1 MMIDLFI
8 AAVSTAAFFIC
19 QNKENKTVVF
29 ILWILMVLSLVK
41 IADNIDK
48 SMKSAIEEIQSFYL
62 MDSPGQF
69 DPRIPVIRIYLD
81 YENPQ
86 DTLLKDSILIYEREL
101 SSKKLINE

>member
-1 MMIDLFI
+1 MIDLFI

-48 SMKSAIEEIQSFYL
+48 SMEEIQSLYL
-62 MDSPGQF
+62 EDGSGQF
-69 DPRIPVIRIYLD
+69 DPRIPIIRIYLD

-101 SSKKLINE
+101 SSRNLINE

>member
-8 AAVSTAAFFIC
+8 AAVSTAAFFIY

-29 ILWILMVLSLVK
+29 ILWILMILSLVK

-48 SMKSAIEEIQSFYL
+48 SMEEMKSLYL
-62 MDSPGQF
+62 EDGPGQF

-86 DTLLKDSILIYEREL
+86 DTLLKDSILIYQREL
-101 SSKKLINE
+101 SSEKLINK

>member
-8 AAVSTAAFFIC
+8 AAVSTAAFFIY
-19 QNKENKTVVF
+19 QNKENKTIVF

-48 SMKSAIEEIQSFYL
+48 SMEEIQSLYL
-62 MDSPGQF
+62 EDGPGQF

-101 SSKKLINE
+101 SSKNLINE

>member
-1 MMIDLFI
+1 MMIDLLI
-8 AAVSTAAFFIC
+8 VAVSATGFFIC
-19 QNKENKTVVF
+19 LKKENKTVVF

-48 SMKSAIEEIQSFYL
+48 SIEEIQSLYL
-62 MDSPGQF
+62 EDNPGQF

-101 SSKKLINE
+101 SSRNLINE

>member
-29 ILWILMVLSLVK
+29 ILWILMVLSLMK

-48 SMKSAIEEIQSFYL
+48 SMEEIQSLYL
-62 MDSPGQF
+62 EDNPGQF

-101 SSKKLINE
+101 SSRNLINE

>member
-48 SMKSAIEEIQSFYL
+48 SMEEIQSLYL
-62 MDSPGQF
+62 EDNPGQF

-81 YENPQ
+81 YENHQ

-101 SSKKLINE
+101 SSRNLIDE

>member
-1 MMIDLFI
+1 MIDLFI

-48 SMKSAIEEIQSFYL
+48 SMEEIQSLYL
-62 MDSPGQF
+62 EDGPGQF

-101 SSKKLINE
+101 SSEKLIDK

>member
-41 IADNIDK
+41 IADNIDR
-48 SMKSAIEEIQSFYL
+48 SMEEMKSLYL
-62 MDSPGQF
+62 EDGPGQF

-86 DTLLKDSILIYEREL
+86 DTLLKDSILIYQREL
-101 SSKKLINE
+101 SSEKLIDQ

>member
-29 ILWILMVLSLVK
+29 ILWILMILSLVK

-48 SMKSAIEEIQSFYL
+48 SIEEIQSLYL
-62 MDSPGQF
+62 EDGPGQF

-101 SSKKLINE
+101 SSEKLIDK

>member
-41 IADNIDK
+41 IADNIDR
-48 SMKSAIEEIQSFYL
+48 SMEEMKSLYL
-62 MDSPGQF
+62 EDGPGQF

-86 DTLLKDSILIYEREL
+86 DTLLKDSILIYQREL
-101 SSKKLINE
+101 SSEKLIDK